1 METKKITFKTLGCRL
16 NQFETDALASQFHG
30 AGYKVVDFT
39 ENADI
44 VVINTCTVTDQ
55 SDQKSRQTIRQAT
68 RSHRDAMVVV
78 TGCMVNNHRD
88 ALEKN
93 SDNLTWFVDNEHKSA
108 IFSLVDGHFKGEIVH
123 PEHFNPNL
131 FDYEAAKD
139 TFHTRSWIKIQ
150 DGCDN
155 FCTFCIIP
163 KVRGRAVSRPVD
175 DVLQNI
181 SEVIGFGFKE
191 VVLTGV
197 NIGRYNYMGVDF
209 EGLVEKIL
217 NLEGDFR
224 LRIGSIEPEGFG
236 DRLFNLFDHP
246 KLAPH
251 MHLCLQSGS
260 DKILLSMRRFYTVAT
275 FRHIVEKLR
284 SRYPRFNFTTDVI
297 VGFPG
302 EEQND
307 MEQTASLCREVGFGH
322 IHTFKYSVR
331 KDTRAERMPNHIP
344 EAEKTRRSETIRQIG
359 EEEKQRYRRSL
370 IGEIQTVLVEKIIQ
384 GIASG
389 YGQNYVPV
397 KFRSTSA
404 VRNTF
409 VKVKLTGLET
419 GDDPALFGEPVDLR
433 F

>member
-30 AGYKVVDFT
+30 AGYKVVDFA
-39 ENADI
+39 ERADV

-68 RSHRDAMVVV
+68 RSHQDAMVVV
-78 TGCMVNNHRD
+78 TGCMVNNHREV
-88 ALEKN
+88 LEKN

-131 FDYEAAKD
+131 FGYQAARD

-155 FCTFCIIP
+155 YCTFCIIP

-209 EGLVEKIL
+209 EELVEKIL

-251 MHLCLQSGS
+251 MHMCLQSGS
-260 DKILLSMRRFYTVAT
+260 DKILLAMRRFYTVAT
-275 FRHIVEKLR
+275 FMHIVEKLR
-284 SRYPRFNFTTDVI
+284 SRYPLFNFTTDVI

-302 EEQND
+302 EDEND
-307 MEQTASLCREVGFGH
+307 MEQTAALCRQVGFGH

-331 KDTRAERMPNHIP
+331 KGTRAERMPSQIP
-344 EAEKTRRSETIRQIG
+344 EAEKTRRSETIRQTG
-359 EEEKQRYRRSL
+359 EEEKRKYRSSL
-370 IGEIQTVLVEKIIQ
+370 IGKTQTVLVEKIA
-384 GIASG
+384 GDIASG
-389 YGQNYVPV
+389 YGQSYVPV
-397 KFRSTSA
+397 KFRTTTA
-404 VRNTF
+404 ARNTF
-409 VKVKLTGLET
+409 VEVKLTSLET
-419 GDDPALFGEPVDLR
+419 GDDPALWGEQL
-433 F
+433 